1 MIMKHILIVDDD
13 AAILHLFEQFL
24 QRKGFSTSLAAD
36 GFDAILQL
44 KERTPDL
51 IITDI
56 IMDGMDG
63 LALIREVRKR
73 DVHMPVIAIS
83 GGRCK
88 LSIDFEPRAEQIG
101 ADEFLEKPI
110 RLTDLLQSI
119 QTLLDE
125 NPPID

>member
-1 MIMKHILIVDDD
+1 MKYILIVDDD
-13 AAILHLFEQFL
+13 PDILHLFERFL
-24 QRKGFSTSLAAD
+24 QEKGFSTALAAN
-36 GFDAILQL
+36 GFEAILQL
-44 KERTPDL
+44 KEQTPDL
-51 IITDI
+51 IVTDI

-83 GGRCK
+83 GGRCVM
-88 LSIDFEPRAEQIG
+88 SVDFEPQAGQTG

-110 RLTDLLQSI
+110 RLVDLLQSI

-125 NPPID
+125 NPPTD